1 MKKEKQQIVLHAEVS
16 EEFVGLRLDQALASL
31 FPEYSRTCLKNW
43 ILAGCVRLNGTP
55 CEKAKD
61 KVSLGDRIV
70 IEALLKDREQWEP
83 ESIPLEVVF
92 EDESLLI
99 INKGSNFVVHPA
111 AGNWTGTLVNALLH
125 YHSPLKTLPRAGL
138 IHRLDKDT
146 TGLLVVAKT
155 LTAQQHLVKLLQ
167 ERKMKRIYE
176 AVVNGVVLSGG
187 TIEAPIGRHP
197 KDRRQMAVRETGK
210 PAVTHYRVIQRF
222 TAHTHLRVELETGRT
237 HQIRVHLA
245 HRRYPIVGDKLY
257 GGRFSL
263 PAGASDE
270 LREALQQFSRQALHA
285 CQLALTH
292 PVTGEYCEWTV
303 PLPEDMQHLLSVLQN
318 NSP

>member
-43 ILAGCVRLNGTP
+43 ILAGCVILNGTP

-83 ESIPLEVVF
+83 ESIPLDVVF

-99 INKGSNFVVHPA
+99 INKGPNFVVHPA

-176 AVVNGVVLSGG
+176 AIVNGVVLSGG

-292 PVTGEYCEWTV
+292 PVTGEYCEWKV

>member
-43 ILAGCVRLNGTP
+43 ILAGCVSLNGTP

-83 ESIPLEVVF
+83 ESIPLDVVF

-99 INKGSNFVVHPA
+99 INKGPNFVVHPA

-176 AVVNGVVLSGG
+176 AIVNGVVLSGG

-292 PVTGEYCEWTV
+292 PVTGEYCEWKV

>member
-1 MKKEKQQIVLHAEVS
+1 MKKEQQIILNAEVP
-16 EEFVGLRLDQALASL
+16 EEFAGLRLDQALASL

-43 ILAGCVRLNGTP
+43 ILAGCVRLNEAR
-55 CEKAKD
+55 CEKARD
-61 KVSLGDRIV
+61 KVSLGDRIT
-70 IEALLKDREQWEP
+70 IEALLEDREQWEP
-83 ESIPLEVVF
+83 EPIPLDIVF

-99 INKGSNFVVHPA
+99 INKGPNFVVHPA

-125 YHSPLKTLPRAGL
+125 YHPSLKTLPRAGL

-155 LTAQQHLVKLLQ
+155 LIAQQHLVKLLQ
-167 ERKMKRIYE
+167 ERKMKRVYE
-176 AVVNGVVLSGG
+176 AIVNGVVLSGG

-210 PAVTHYRVIQRF
+210 PAVTHYRVIKRF
-222 TAHTHLRVELETGRT
+222 AAHTHLRVELETGRT
-237 HQIRVHLA
+237 HQIRVHFA
-245 HRRYPIVGDKLY
+245 YRRYPIVGDKLY
-257 GGRFSL
+257 GGRFAL
-263 PAGASDE
+263 PAGAPDE

-292 PVTGEYCEWTV
+292 PVTGELCEWKV